1 MRPGLAVQL
10 RHQLWIVLAAGAV
23 FFIGLGNSR
32 LWDEDETEYSRVARE
47 MMIRGDW
54 VVPTFNYQPWLEKPV
69 FVYWLMIGSFHLFGV
84 TEFAARFPS
93 AVFAVGTAL
102 LAYHLGR
109 RLFRPRVGLWA
120 GLVLATTLNFVIIG
134 RAATHD
140 AALIFCT
147 TASLL
152 AYVLA
157 MGRTFWRRATACP
170 PLLPPSGGGN
180 GGQAV
185 APSRLGRFRAVLPKS
200 WWQFVLMYLP
210 LGVAVMIK
218 GPLGVLLP
226 IASLGMFVWISG
238 TVSVRHGMLMSERP
252 VGVPPSGGRPAG
264 AGAPPAKAG
273 TPTIRLLARLT
284 ALLADFP
291 AATWA
296 MRPFTLAAIVLVIA
310 APWFALAEIR
320 THGGISRVFFWEHN
334 VQYIL
339 HPQQGHAGSSF
350 YFYPLALI
358 VGFFPWTIALALGAV
373 SMARR
378 LRGSA
383 AGQRACMLSI
393 TWCVTWIVV
402 MSLVGTKLPH
412 YIVPTYPLLSVVAGL
427 AIVEW
432 TAVRSATARRAP
444 TPVGSSRRL
453 FACFGNWVGLGGQG
467 SRQIWMGTGIL
478 LLVGVGTVIVIGLPP
493 AFHRW
498 LPGQP
503 SFNWLGMILAIGGLA
518 SWLLQWGGRRA
529 AAAVALAFTAGAFYL
544 GLSGVAASHFS
555 REQSSVQM
563 AEAVERLA
571 PPAAP
576 VAVYRAHLP
585 GTVFY
590 LDRRNPVVALFA
602 EGNRPAD
609 ETKPIEHVRLTA
621 NGAVVDLRQLFADR
635 PDSLLIT
642 DPQGLT
648 ELRPLLPADAI
659 VLDQRPRF
667 PKTGELVVVG
677 RRATTASATDSL
689 AAPASIT
696 SAPDH
701 VQR

>member
-47 MMIRGDW
+47 MMIRGEW

-109 RLFRPRVGLWA
+109 RLFRPHVGLWA

-140 AALIFCT
+140 AALIFCM

-152 AYVLA
+152 AYVVS
-157 MGRTFWRRATACP
+157 MGPTFWRRGTACP
-170 PLLPPSGGGN
+170 RLLPPSGGN
-180 GGQAV
+180 GGRAV
-185 APSRLGRFRAVLPKS
+185 APSRLARFRAVLPRS

-238 TVSVRHGMLMSERP
+238 TWSSEVGKSTILSPTSDLRP
-252 VGVPPSGGRPAG
+252 RA
-264 AGAPPAKAG
+264 
-273 TPTIRLLARLT
+273 TIPARLT
-284 ALLADFP
+284 ALIADFP

-296 MRPFTLAAIVLVIA
+296 MRPFTLAAIVLIIA
-310 APWFALAEIR
+310 APWFVLAEIR

-378 LRGSA
+378 IRRSA
-383 AGQRACMLSI
+383 AGQRACMLAI

-432 TAVRSATARRAP
+432 TAVRSAAATRAP
-444 TPVGSSRRL
+444 TAVGSSRLL
-453 FACFGNWVGLGGQG
+453 FARFDFWSGLGGQA
-467 SRQIWMGTGIL
+467 SRPIWMGTGIL
-478 LLVGVGTVIVIGLPP
+478 LLVALGLAILIGLPP

-518 SWLLQWGGRRA
+518 SWLLQRGGRRA
-529 AAAVALAFTAGAFYL
+529 TAAVALAFTAGAFYL
-544 GLSGVAASHFS
+544 GLSAVAASHFS

-576 VAVYRAHLP
+576 VAIYRAHLP

-590 LDRRNPVVALFA
+590 LDRRNPVVALFSA
-602 EGNRPAD
+602 DARPA
-609 ETKPIEHVRLTA
+609 EATQPNELVRLTA
-621 NGAVVDLRQLFADR
+621 NGAAVDLRQLFADR

-648 ELRPLLPADAI
+648 ELRPQLPADAV

-677 RRATTASATDSL
+677 RRATTASDKNSL
-689 AAPASIT
+689 TAPASIT
-696 SAPDH
+696 SIPDR

>member
-1 MRPGLAVQL
+1 MRPGLTVQL
-10 RHQLWIVLAAGAV
+10 RHQIWIVLAAGAV

-93 AVFAVGTAL
+93 AVFAVATAL

-109 RLFRPRVGLWA
+109 RLFRPQVGLWA

-152 AYVLA
+152 AYVVA
-157 MGRTFWRRATACP
+157 MGPTFWRRGTAMAP
-170 PLLPPSGGGN
+170 MLL
-180 GGQAV
+180 
-185 APSRLGRFRAVLPKS
+185 APSDTSPTRQRGTDTADPRLRFGPVSANGTSSHRVARFRAVLPRS

-238 TVSVRHGMLMSERP
+238 SWISTI
-252 VGVPPSGGRPAG
+252 GGEPAG
-264 AGAPPAKAG
+264 VSPRR
-273 TPTIRLLARLT
+273 RLA
-284 ALLADFP
+284 AILADFP

-296 MRPFTLAAIVLVIA
+296 MRPFTLATIVLAIA
-310 APWFALAEIR
+310 APWFVSAEIL
-320 THGGISRVFFWEHN
+320 TCGGISRVFFWQHN

-378 LRGSA
+378 IRRRA
-383 AGQRACMLSI
+383 AGQRACMLAI

-427 AIVEW
+427 AIVKW
-432 TAVRSATARRAP
+432 TAIRSAAATRAP
-444 TPVGSSRRL
+444 TAVGSSRLHFARL
-453 FACFGNWVGLGGQG
+453 GFGAGLGGQA

-478 LLVGVGTVIVIGLPP
+478 LLVGVGTAIVIGLPP

-503 SFNWLGMILAIGGLA
+503 SFNWLGTILTIGGLA

-576 VAVYRAHLP
+576 VAIYRAHLP

-590 LDRRNPVVALFA
+590 LDQRNPVVALFA
-602 EGNRPAD
+602 EGNRSAD
-609 ETKPIEHVRLTA
+609 ETKRIEHVRLTA

-648 ELRPLLPADAI
+648 ELRPLLPADAV

-677 RRATTASATDSL
+677 RRATTASATDPL
-689 AAPASIT
+689 AAPASVT

>member
-1 MRPGLAVQL
+1 MRPGLAVHL

-47 MMIRGDW
+47 MMVRGDW

-69 FVYWLMIGSFHLFGV
+69 FVYWLMIGSFQLFGV

-109 RLFRPRVGLWA
+109 RLIRPQVGLWA

-152 AYVLA
+152 AYVAA
-157 MGRTFWRRATACP
+157 MGPTFWRRGTAFP
-170 PLLPPSGGGN
+170 PLLPPSGSN

-185 APSRLGRFRAVLPKS
+185 APSRLARFRAVLPRS

-238 TVSVRHGMLMSERP
+238 SWISTIGCE
-252 VGVPPSGGRPAG
+252 PAG
-264 AGAPPAKAG
+264 VSPRR
-273 TPTIRLLARLT
+273 RLA
-284 ALLADFP
+284 AMLADFP

-310 APWFALAEIR
+310 APWFVTAEIR

-378 LRGSA
+378 IRRSA
-383 AGQRACMLSI
+383 AGQRASMLAI
-393 TWCVTWIVV
+393 VWCVTWIVV

-432 TAVRSATARRAP
+432 TAVRNATATRAP
-444 TPVGSSRRL
+444 TAVGSSRLL
-453 FACFGNWVGLGGQG
+453 FARYGIWAGLGGQA
-467 SRQIWMGTGIL
+467 SRPIWMGTGIL
-478 LLVGVGTVIVIGLPP
+478 LLVGIGTAIVIGLPP

-503 SFNWLGMILAIGGLA
+503 SFNWLGMILAIGGFA
-518 SWLLQWGGRRA
+518 SWLLQRGGRRA
-529 AAAVALAFTAGAFYL
+529 AATVALAFTAGAFYL

-585 GTVFY
+585 GTIFY

-602 EGNRPAD
+602 EGNRSAD

-648 ELRPLLPADAI
+648 ELRPLLPADAV

-677 RRATTASATDSL
+677 RRATTASAKDSL
-689 AAPASIT
+689 AAPASVT